1 MKTNKTL
8 VSFELNDEALD
19 NVYGGSGLSS
29 KGYTVYECINL
40 SCRRK
45 RPKPGYWIGTP
56 MVKCGGCQQMTLDPY
71 IYVKGNM

>member
-8 VSFELNDEALD
+8 ANFELNDEALD
-19 NVYGGSGLSS
+19 NVYGGRGLSS
-29 KGYTVYECINL
+29 KGFTIYECINQ

-45 RPKPGYWIGTP
+45 RSRPGYWIDTP

-71 IYVKGNM
+71 QYVKISM